1 MGTLYDLSTSVMR
14 TLEMRHDGD
23 PMGLLRA
30 KGNLCTRTGFMVSM
44 IARNDPDD
52 PAKIEKLRQAAVELE
67 IHL

>member
-1 MGTLYDLSTSVMR
+1 MSSSVMR
-14 TLEMRHDGD
+14 TLEMRHEGD